1 MDRTETL
8 VVGAPPERRQAEV
21 RKRQEFGWVLAT
33 AHEEAVLKGNE
44 SRKELKLV
52 FTRSGSEERLSE
64 LKNLEQEWEAVMK
77 SVVLD
82 EMGRIVSARRP
93 LGGIPW
99 PLVAAAAIGTGG
111 LFWALLDILAG
122 AVGGLIGGTISY
134 VIFKRRSD
142 AAMAEYSTRV
152 DGATVAFH
160 KRQKEILVRA
170 RAVVHAV
177 KV

>member
-1 MDRTETL
+1 MERTETL

-64 LKNLEQEWEAVMK
+64 LKKLEQEWETLMK
-77 SVVLD
+77 SVALD
-82 EMGRIVSARRP
+82 EKGRIVADRRP

-111 LFWALLDILAG
+111 LVWALLDIFASV
-122 AVGGLIGGTISY
+122 VGVLVGGTISY

-142 AAMAEYSTRV
+142 AVMAEYSARV
-152 DGATVAFH
+152 DAATVAFH
-160 KRQKEILVRA
+160 KRQRDVLLRA
-170 RAVVHAV
+170 RAIAHAPRV
-177 KV
+177 